1 MKGTYVTED
10 LADMPEDD
18 RSRTVV
24 EQGRIHFPLKK
35 AIAFS
40 ARSVRIRMGRMFIVI
55 AGVASAVAFVIV
67 LLSLGEIMEVI
78 RLKTQA
84 PDQGMGEMQK
94 WWILVALL
102 IAIAGITNAIL
113 MSVTE
118 RIKEIGT
125 IRCLGAMSRH
135 IIEIFLF
142 EAMFL
147 GLVGGLIGGVLG
159 LLGTY
164 VYAIISYGWTLVKG
178 AIVLELIL
186 AEMGIAVGGAMVLS
200 VVSAI
205 YPVYFAAKL
214 QPADAMRYEV

>member
-1 MKGTYVTED
+1 LTEH
-10 LADMPEDD
+10 ADIPEDT
-18 RSRTVV
+18 RPRTVSV
-24 EQGRIHFPLKK
+24 SGRIHFPLRK

-40 ARSVRIRMGRMFIVI
+40 ARSVRIRMGRMLIVI
-55 AGVASAVAFVIV
+55 AGVAFAIAFVTM
-67 LLSLGEIMEVI
+67 LLSLGAMIEAI
-78 RLKTQA
+78 QA
-84 PDQGMGEMQK
+84 QAKVPDEGMGEMRK
-94 WWILVALL
+94 WWVWVAVA
-102 IAIAGITNAIL
+102 IAVAGITNAML

-159 LLGTY
+159 LLVTY
-164 VYAIISYGWTLVKG
+164 SYAVFTYGWKLFASAIHFG
-178 AIVLELIL
+178 IVLEQMGL
-186 AEMGIAVGGAMVLS
+186 AMGLAMGLC

-205 YPVYFAAKL
+205 YPVYFAARL